1 MVLTKRQKQILDF
14 ITRFLDEKGY
24 APSLMEIGEH
34 FGLRSP
40 ATVHKHVDN
49 LRRKGLVRKSWNAN
63 RSLELTPAA
72 TGIRAIRLPLAGYVA
87 AGRPIE
93 AIEQR
98 EMIAVPETLV
108 GRGGETF
115 VLQVRGDSMIDEG
128 IRDGD
133 FVIVEK
139 RARVTDG
146 DVVVALVEGQEAT
159 LKRLYRQGDKVRL
172 QPANPTMSPL
182 TLRAASVDVQGVV
195 VGLLR
200 RYV

>member
-1 MVLTKRQKQILDF
+1 MVLTKKQKMILDY

-24 APSLMEIGEH
+24 SPSLMEIGHH
-34 FGLRSP
+34 FGLRSV

-49 LRRKGLVRKSWNAN
+49 LRKKGLVRKTWNAN

-72 TGIRAIRLPLAGYVA
+72 IGVRAIRLPLAGRVA

-93 AIEQR
+93 AVEQR
-98 EMIAVPETLV
+98 EVIAVPEDMV
-108 GRGGETF
+108 GRGESF
-115 VLQVRGDSMIDEG
+115 VLQVSGDSMIDEH

-133 FVIVEK
+133 YVVVEK
-139 RARVTDG
+139 RSRVRDG
-146 DVVVALVEGQEAT
+146 EVVVALLEGSDAT
-159 LKRLYRQGDKVRL
+159 LKIFHREGDTVRL
-172 QPANPTMSPL
+172 QPAN
-182 TLRAASVDVQGVV
+182 VDVAPIVVPAEKVRIQGVV

>member
-34 FGLRSP
+34 FGLSSP
-40 ATVHKHVDN
+40 ATVHKHVEN

-63 RSLELTPAA
+63 RSLELTPSASS
-72 TGIRAIRLPLAGYVA
+72 IRAIRLPLAGYVA

-98 EMIAVPETLV
+98 EMIAVPENLA
-108 GRGGETF
+108 GRAESF
-115 VLQVRGDSMIDEG
+115 VLQVRGDSMIDEQ

-139 RARVTDG
+139 RARVADG
-146 DVVVALVEGQEAT
+146 EVVVALIDGQEAT
-159 LKRLYRQGDKVRL
+159 LKRLYRQGAMVRL
-172 QPANPTMSPL
+172 QPAHPTMAPL
-182 TLRAASVDVQGVV
+182 NLEAERVDVQGVV

-200 RYV
+200 RYR

>member
-1 MVLTKRQKQILDF
+1 MVLTKRQKQILDY

-49 LRRKGLVRKSWNAN
+49 LRRKGLVRKTWNAN

-72 TGIRAIRLPLAGYVA
+72 MGIRAIRLPLAGRVA

-93 AIEQR
+93 AVEQH
-98 EMIAVPETLV
+98 EVVAVPEDMV
-108 GRGGETF
+108 GAGETF
-115 VLQVRGDSMIDEG
+115 VLQVRGDSMIDEQ

-133 FVIVEK
+133 LVVVE
-139 RARVTDG
+139 RRPHVRNG
-146 DVVVALVEGQEAT
+146 EVVVALIDGQEAT
-159 LKRLYRQGDKVRL
+159 LKRFYRDGNRVTL
-172 QPANPTMSPL
+172 QPANPEMTPL
-182 TLRAASVDVQGVV
+182 TVPASRVRIQGVV
-195 VGLLR
+195 VGLMR
-200 RYV
+200 KYA